1 MAKQKEPAVRKTD
14 TKKLKRDLKAKKS
27 GVKIEVKKEDTGMTN
42 LAPCL

>member
-1 MAKQKEPAVRKTD
+1 MAKRKECAVRKTD

-27 GVKIEVKKEDTGMTN
+27 GVNLEVKKEHTGMVN